1 MEEAL
6 RALSVRGIHWFDIL
20 DIIAVCVLFF
30 FVLRQVR
37 GTRAVQMIVG
47 VFVLLVANVASG
59 WFQLTATHRLLQN
72 ILFYVP
78 FAIIVLFQESI
89 RKFLASLG
97 SLFFGRS
104 ASIAMS
110 QEIASETA
118 HACFALAELKH
129 GALIIF
135 ERTQGLK
142 NYADT
147 GVVVDAAWNS
157 DTLKTIF
164 YPGTPL
170 HDGAVIVAEGTIQAA
185 RCFLPISSSP
195 LPTQYGTRHRAAVG
209 VTEETDAVCVVVSEE
224 RGAVSVVVEG
234 IIERVSTIEELTSK
248 LARLFGGKA
257 GESAA

>member
-135 ERTQGLK
+135 ERTQGPQELRGHGRGGRCGLEFRHPQ
-142 NYADT
+142 DHF
-147 GVVVDAAWNS
+147 
-157 DTLKTIF
+157 L
-164 YPGTPL
+164 PGN
-170 HDGAVIVAEGTIQAA
+170 AAA
-185 RCFLPISSSP
+185 RRRCHRGREHDPGREVFSSHLFQPPPDPIRDTAQGRGGRDGGDGRR
-195 LPTQYGTRHRAAVG
+195 LRRRERRTGRGLRRGGRHHRARI
-209 VTEETDAVCVVVSEE
+209 DH
-224 RGAVSVVVEG
+224 RG
-234 IIERVSTIEELTSK
+234 THL
-248 LARLFGGKA
+248 KA
-257 GESAA
+257 LSPSWRKSQ